1 MKRCEICFELDRVH
15 YRVRSEKYNNWIFCC
30 RVCWETI
37 SEHEQ
42 YCYGGTRKSQ

>member
-15 YRVRSEKYNNWIFCC
+15 YRVRSEKYNNC